1 MTFKIHLLISL
12 KNLCKGLCSSTVYPQ
27 APTPSNVQIE
37 LPEEIQEP
45 EGKHTGTG
53 QRTREKGAGPHSL
66 PFLRLPPCAQEWKCK
81 DITTTTIIIT
91 LPSSVPNLTTL
102 SEDQPLSN
110 KWTLNS
116 SKNGLKKK
124 KKSSKNCYYP
134 LLHWHILQSAFHSGR
149 VKSLSRCGSCNQET
163 EAGRSEFEASH
174 SKFQVSHGYRV
185 ACMYQSKE
193 KRLKCHVQEIL

>member
-124 KKSSKNCYYP
+124 KKVPKIATTHCFTGTYFSLLFTQEEWNHCPGVVHATKKQKQAGLSLRQATASSR
-134 LLHWHILQSAFHSGR
+134 LAMA
-149 VKSLSRCGSCNQET
+149 T
-163 EAGRSEFEASH
+163 E
-174 SKFQVSHGYRV
+174 
-185 ACMYQSKE
+185 
-193 KRLKCHVQEIL
+193 

>member
-124 KKSSKNCYYP
+124 KK
-134 LLHWHILQSAFHSGR
+134 
-149 VKSLSRCGSCNQET
+149 
-163 EAGRSEFEASH
+163 
-174 SKFQVSHGYRV
+174 KFQKLLLPIASLAHTSVCFSLRK
-185 ACMYQSKE
+185 SE
-193 KRLKCHVQEIL
+193 ITVQVWFMQPRNRSRQV